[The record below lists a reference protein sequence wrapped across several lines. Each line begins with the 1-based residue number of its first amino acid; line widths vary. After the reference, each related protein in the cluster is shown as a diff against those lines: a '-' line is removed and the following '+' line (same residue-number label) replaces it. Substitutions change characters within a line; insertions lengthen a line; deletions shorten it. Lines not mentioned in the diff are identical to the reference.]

1 MDKKTYIQISL
12 IISVLIIVSCVYFF
26 YFKNAEKKIVKT
38 VEQTD
43 GQQVVKGSDDLITDM
58 TYLSE
63 DNKGNKYEIK
73 SEYGVI
79 SPKASNLIIMDKVKA
94 IIYLTNGEKIFIS
107 SDKANYKETNNDTT
121 FNGSVQMI
129 YSEHVVNADSLDLS
143 FENSL
148 ATLYNNVKYKS
159 ELSTLSADKVLIDFL
174 NKNTKIEMND
184 ANNKVLVRS
193 LIKNGNN

>member
-73 SEYGVI
+73 SEYSVI

-143 FENSL
+143 FKNSL

-159 ELSTLSADKVLIDFL
+159 ELSTLSADKILIDFL

-184 ANNKVLVRS
+184 VNNKVLVRS

>member
-1 MDKKTYIQISL
+1 MDKKSYIQISL
-12 IISVLIIVSCVYFF
+12 IVSVLIIISYIYFI
-26 YFKNAEKKIVKT
+26 YFKSVEKKVVTTI
-38 VEQTD
+38 EQTD
-43 GQQVVKGSDDLITDM
+43 SPQLIKGSDDLITDM

-73 SEYGVI
+73 SAYGVI

-94 IIYLTNGEKIFIS
+94 VIYLTNGEKIFIS
-107 SDKANYKETNNDTT
+107 SDKANYNDTNYDTT

-129 YSEHVVNADSLDLS
+129 YSEHFINAESLDLS
-143 FENSL
+143 FKNNM

-159 ELSTLSADKVLIDFL
+159 ELSNLSADKVLIDFL

-184 ANNKVLVRS
+184 ENNKVLVRS

>member
-1 MDKKTYIQISL
+1 MDKKSYIQISL
-12 IISVLIIVSCVYFF
+12 IVSVLIIISYIYFI
-26 YFKNAEKKIVKT
+26 YFKNFEKKVVTTI
-38 VEQTD
+38 EQTD
-43 GQQVVKGSDDLITDM
+43 SPQLIKGSDDLITDM

-73 SEYGVI
+73 SAYGVI

-94 IIYLTNGEKIFIS
+94 VIYLTNGEKIFIS
-107 SDKANYKETNNDTT
+107 SDKANYNDTNYDTT

-129 YSEHVVNADSLDLS
+129 YSEHFINAESLDLS
-143 FENSL
+143 FKNNI

-159 ELSTLSADKVLIDFL
+159 ELSNLSADKVLIDFL

-184 ANNKVLVRS
+184 ENNKVLVRS
-193 LIKNGNN
+193 FIKNGNN

>member
-38 VEQTD
+38 VEQTND
-43 GQQVVKGSDDLITDM
+43 LQVVKGSDDLITDM

-63 DNKGNKYEIK
+63 DNKGNRYEIK
-73 SEYGVI
+73 SAYGVI

-107 SDKANYKETNNDTT
+107 SNKANYNETNNDTT

-143 FENSL
+143 FKNNL

-159 ELSTLSADKVLIDFL
+159 ELSTLSADKILIDFL

-184 ANNKVLVRS
+184 VNNKVLVRS